1 MFGRCRIGV
10 RGAGAGWL
18 VHYGGFHV
26 CYAPDGSRDE
36 IGQRCM
42 VVSRTCRGSPAQ
54 RGCNGSIPVLRPEDP
69 AHPEPGRQAQARPGV
84 LSLAEVDYFH

>member
-42 VVSRTCRGSPAQ
+42 EMSRTCRGLPAQ
-54 RGCNGSIPVLRPEDP
+54 WGCKGTVLVRRPEVP
-69 AHPEPGRQAQARPGV
+69 RTRSRTAGRKLV
-84 LSLAEVDYFH
+84 LVCSVFDYFQ